1 MRVTALLAVCCATAL
16 AAGCPE
22 DPAFYEDQ
30 GYRISEVQVD
40 SLLPLGRPA
49 APALEGQA
57 FRVSAWQEG
66 QRMLAAANSNRGL
79 RLVLASLGDCDP
91 RARTLKIVYRWYSL
105 PRLTDLLRLP
115 ARLKQ
120 TSVALRRTTPVTQ
133 SGGCWAAGPA
143 YPLYTHTGP
152 NYTASSDIQ
161 FGGCGVLGWRN
172 SVRLHAPA
180 VTSSY
185 TIYPGRLLQ
194 HEFDTNGGYSLGSLD
209 LDGRIQATRPSGRYA
224 IHFSAAAPV
233 WRRRLIPREVV
244 EDGALGRAL
253 QTALSASESALS
265 DSYLGETKEF
275 RRIAADL
282 TTVRE
287 ILQSLPPLPARSVA
301 RTRVRQA
308 LKKLEALPPNSIR
321 PAQLRG
327 LVVDFRSPEGGLPP
341 VEAALTQVMAALV
354 KQERRMP
361 ELAQP
366 NARLGQLLYDIETRF
381 RKLEVS
387 TEGAGAQFRAHSEIE
402 ESRLLLTRLVEKTDL
417 YAVSP
422 VFLMTATNR
431 LPLAVGAGARVTLL
445 AVDVTLGYC
454 WTVQHWP
461 GAPKGALSA
470 SFDITRLFR

>member
-1 MRVTALLAVCCATAL
+1 MRAIALLALCSAPAL

-22 DPAFYEDQ
+22 APAFYEDQ

-40 SLLPLGRPA
+40 SPLPLGRPA
-49 APALEGQA
+49 APALAGQA

-66 QRMLAAANSNRGL
+66 QRTLAAANSNRGL

-91 RARTLKIVYRWYSL
+91 RAHTLKIVYRWYSL

-120 TSVALRRTTPVTQ
+120 TAVVARRTTPVTQ

-152 NYTASSDIQ
+152 NYTASSAIQ
-161 FGGCGVLGWRN
+161 FGGCGLFGWRN

-185 TIYPGRLLQ
+185 TIYPGRILQ
-194 HEFDTNGGYSLGSLD
+194 HEFDTNGSYSLGSLN
-209 LDGRIQATRPSGRYA
+209 LDGRMQATRPNGRYA
-224 IHFSAAAPV
+224 VNFSAAAPV
-233 WRRRLIPREVV
+233 WRRRLIAREVV

-265 DSYLGETKEF
+265 DSYLGETREF
-275 RRIAADL
+275 QRIAADL
-282 TTVRE
+282 TIVRE

-301 RTRVRQA
+301 RTRLQQA
-308 LKKLEALPPNSIR
+308 LRKLEALEPNSIR

-341 VEAALTQVMAALV
+341 VKAALTEVMAALV
-354 KQERRMP
+354 KHERRIP
-361 ELAQP
+361 ELVQP

-387 TEGAGAQFRAHSEIE
+387 TEGADAQSRAHSEIE
-402 ESRLLLTRLVEKTDL
+402 ESRRLLTRLVDKTNL
-417 YAVSP
+417 YAFSP
-422 VFLMTATNR
+422 VVLMTATDR
-431 LPLAVGAGARVTLL
+431 LPLAVGAGARLTVL

-454 WTVQHWP
+454 WTVQHRP

-470 SFDITRLFR
+470 SFDLTHLFR